1 MITLLKPYLDL
12 IRAGNCLIAAFGVLI
27 GYFVAIHSF
36 AFNLQILLAM
46 ISAFLI
52 CGAGQSLN
60 DYFDL
65 EVDRR
70 KKIKKPIL
78 EFNLNPKTVFMFSIA
93 LFVLGSLIAFFIN
106 TVTFEIAVAF
116 SILLIVYSAFFSKIK
131 FIGNWI
137 VALGTSFTLIYGA
150 SLVGDYSIVMWFA
163 LLALFANVYRELVK
177 DMEDIDADKGIKKT
191 MPMLVGIK
199 NTKYFSFFILLFV
212 FIFSYVP
219 FLQNLTNLYY
229 VIVVTFANLIFIY
242 SILQM
247 GNNNFKKAQQLSKI
261 AMLFGLISFLV
272 SII

>member
-1 MITLLKPYLDL
+1 MLKPYLDL
-12 IRAGNCLIAAFGVLI
+12 IRVGNCLIAAFGVLI
-27 GYFVAIHSF
+27 GYLVAMHSF
-36 AFNLQILLAM
+36 VFNLQILLAM

-52 CGAGQSLN
+52 CGAGQSIN

-65 EVDRR
+65 EVDRK

-93 LFVLGSLIAFFIN
+93 LFVLGSVIAFFTN
-106 TVTFEIAVAF
+106 TITFAIAVAF

-131 FIGNWI
+131 YLGNWI

-150 SLVGDYSIVMWFA
+150 SLVGNYSVVLWFA

-177 DMEDIDADKGIKKT
+177 DMEDLDADKGIKKT

-199 NTKYFSFFILLFV
+199 NTKYLSVFILLLAFV
-212 FIFSYVP
+212 FSYVP
-219 FLQNLTNLYY
+219 FLQNLTNFYY
-229 VIVVTFANLIFIY
+229 LLAVTFANLIFIY